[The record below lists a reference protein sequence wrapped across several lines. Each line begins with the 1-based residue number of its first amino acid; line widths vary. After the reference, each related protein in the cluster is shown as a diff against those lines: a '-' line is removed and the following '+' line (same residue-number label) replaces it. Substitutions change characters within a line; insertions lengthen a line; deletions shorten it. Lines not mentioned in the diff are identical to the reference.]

1 MCGIAGFWSSPGNQR
16 EMLVLVREMTNALQ
30 HRGPDDAGQWAD
42 ASSGIALGQ
51 RRLSILDL
59 SLLGHQ
65 PMCSESGR
73 YWTIFNG
80 EVYNYRELRKELP
93 GVAWRGH
100 SDTEVM
106 LAAIERWGLERA
118 VQRFVGMFA
127 FALWDTRERLLHLVR
142 DRIGI
147 KPLYY
152 GFVGDGVLF
161 GSELKALRCHPEF
174 MGEIDRDALALFVR
188 HNYIPQPYSIYRD
201 THKLTPGTILTLR
214 SPSDRDAR
222 PQSYWCMRQV
232 VEAGQADPFT
242 GSPVEAIEQ
251 LKSLLSESVR
261 LRMIADVPVGA
272 FLSGGVDSTTVVAL
286 MQAQTAQRVKT
297 FSIGFLNQEYDE
309 APYAAEI
316 ARHLGTDHTELYARP
331 EEVLELIPSLSYYYD
346 EPFSDSSQI
355 PTMLVSAL
363 ARKQVTVSMSG
374 DGGDELFAGY
384 PRYMLGQQVAQ
395 LLKIPKYLR
404 MFGARVISGGVGM
417 FPERWLPNT
426 TISNSRPLRDLL
438 SRRRLDKLRLAL
450 QCDTVEQLYLPVISH
465 AAAPTELVLASSEPL
480 TTMTDRSR
488 WSRLNS
494 SVHQM
499 MYLDLLTYLPDDILT
514 KVDRASM
521 SVALE
526 ARVPLLDH
534 RVIEFSWR
542 LPLSLK
548 LRQGVAKWILKQ
560 IAYSFVPQKLLQQ
573 PKRGFAVPL
582 GAWLR
587 GPLRAWAEDLIDET
601 AVRNQGF
608 LDTHVVRSLW
618 KDHLHG
624 NADNHAA
631 LWDVI
636 SFQAWLKSQ
645 RSAPAKLGLAAS
657 AK

>member
-16 EMLVLVREMTNALQ
+16 EMLMLAREMTDTLQ
-30 HRGPDDAGQWAD
+30 HRGPDDEGQWAD

-59 SLLGHQ
+59 SPLGHQ
-65 PMCSESGR
+65 PMCSQSGR

-80 EVYNYRELRKELP
+80 EVYNYLELRKELP
-93 GVAWRGH
+93 GVAWRGR

-152 GFVGDGVLF
+152 GFVGDAVLF
-161 GSELKALRCHPEF
+161 GSELKALRCHPGF
-174 MGEIDRDALALFVR
+174 MGEIDRDALALFLR

-222 PQSYWCMRQV
+222 PRPYWCMRQV
-232 VEAGQADPFT
+232 AEAGQADPFT

-261 LRMIADVPVGA
+261 LRMVADVPVGA
-272 FLSGGVDSTTVVAL
+272 FLSGGIDSTTVVAL
-286 MQAQTAQRVKT
+286 MQAQTAHPVKT

-331 EEVLELIPSLSYYYD
+331 EDALELIPSLPYYYD

-384 PRYMLGQQVAQ
+384 PRYMLGQQIAQ
-395 LLKIPKYLR
+395 LLKIPEYVRL
-404 MFGARVISGGVGM
+404 FGARVIRGGVGM
-417 FPERWLPNT
+417 WPERWLHNM
-426 TISNSRPLRDLL
+426 TISNSRPLGDLL
-438 SRRRLDKLRLAL
+438 S
-450 QCDTVEQLYLPVISH
+450 P
-465 AAAPTELVLASSEPL
+465 PTLG
-480 TTMTDRSR
+480 
-488 WSRLNS
+488 
-494 SVHQM
+494 Q
-499 MYLDLLTYLPDDILT
+499 
-514 KVDRASM
+514 
-521 SVALE
+521 
-526 ARVPLLDH
+526 
-534 RVIEFSWR
+534 
-542 LPLSLK
+542 
-548 LRQGVAKWILKQ
+548 AK
-560 IAYSFVPQKLLQQ
+560 
-573 PKRGFAVPL
+573 
-582 GAWLR
+582 
-587 GPLRAWAEDLIDET
+587 T
-601 AVRNQGF
+601 
-608 LDTHVVRSLW
+608 
-618 KDHLHG
+618 
-624 NADNHAA
+624 
-631 LWDVI
+631 
-636 SFQAWLKSQ
+636 
-645 RSAPAKLGLAAS
+645 GLAMRHGRTTLLAHDFSCHGSNRNGAS
-657 AK
+657 FARAAYGCD

>member
-59 SLLGHQ
+59 SPLGHQ

-608 LDTHVVRSLW
+608 LNTHVVRSLW

>member
-1 MCGIAGFWSSPGNQR
+1 MCGIAGFWSLPGDQR
-16 EMLVLVREMTNALQ
+16 EMLVLAREMTDTLQ
-30 HRGPDDAGQWAD
+30 HRGPDDEGQWAD

-59 SLLGHQ
+59 SPMGHQ
-65 PMCSESGR
+65 PMCSEGGR
-73 YWTIFNG
+73 YWIVFNG
-80 EVYNYRELRKELP
+80 EVYNYSEMRKELP

-127 FALWDTRERLLHLVR
+127 FALWDSRERLLHLVR

-152 GFVGDGVLF
+152 SFVSDAVLF

-174 MGEIDRDALALFVR
+174 IGEIDRDSLALFLR
-188 HNYIPQPYSIYRD
+188 HNYVPQPYSIYRD

-214 SPSDRDAR
+214 SPLDRDSQSR
-222 PQSYWCMRQV
+222 PYWCMREV
-232 VEAGQADPFT
+232 AEAGQADPFT
-242 GSPVEAIEQ
+242 GTPAEAIEQ
-251 LKSLLSESVR
+251 LKSLLTESVR

-272 FLSGGVDSTTVVAL
+272 FLSGGIDSTTVVAL
-286 MQAQTAQRVKT
+286 MQAQTAQPVKT
-297 FSIGFLNQEYDE
+297 FSIGFLNPEYDE
-309 APYAAEI
+309 APYAAQI

-331 EEVLELIPSLSYYYD
+331 EEVLELIPSLPYYYD

-355 PTMLVSAL
+355 PMMLVSLL

-384 PRYMLGQQVAQ
+384 PRYMLGQTLAQ
-395 LLKIPKYLR
+395 LLKIPEDVR
-404 MFGARVISGGVGM
+404 RFGARVIGQGVALW
-417 FPERWLPNT
+417 PERWLPST
-426 TISNSRPLRDLL
+426 TTSGSRPLRDLL

-450 QCDTVEQLYLPVISH
+450 QCETVEQLYLPVMSH
-465 AAAPTELVLASSEPL
+465 AAAPTEVVLASREPL
-480 TTMTDRSR
+480 TTLTDRSR
-488 WSRLNS
+488 WLPSNS

-534 RVIEFSWR
+534 RVVEFSWR

-548 LRQGVAKWILKQ
+548 LRHGVSKWILKQ

-573 PKRGFAVPL
+573 RKHGFAVPL

-587 GPLRAWAEDLIDET
+587 GPLRDWAEDLIDET
-601 AVRNQGF
+601 DVRNQGF
-608 LDTHVVRSLW
+608 LNAPMIRSLW
-618 KDHLHG
+618 KNHLDGTAH
-624 NADNHAA
+624 NPAA

-636 SFQAWLKSQ
+636 SFQSWLRSQ
-645 RSAPAKLGLAAS
+645 GSVTCKLRSAVGS
-657 AK
+657 N

>member
-16 EMLVLVREMTNALQ
+16 DMLVLLREMTDALQ
-30 HRGPDDAGQWAD
+30 HRGPDDEGQWAD

-51 RRLSILDL
+51 RRLSIIDL
-59 SLLGHQ
+59 SPLGHQ

-80 EVYNYRELRKELP
+80 EVYNYLELRKELP
-93 GVAWRGH
+93 GVAWRGN

-152 GFVGDGVLF
+152 GFVGDAVLF

-214 SPSDRDAR
+214 APSDRDAR
-222 PQSYWCMRQV
+222 PQSYWCMRQIA
-232 VEAGQADPFT
+232 EAGQADPFT

-272 FLSGGVDSTTVVAL
+272 FLSCGIDSTTVVAL

-331 EEVLELIPSLSYYYD
+331 EEALELIPSLPYYYD

-384 PRYMLGQQVAQ
+384 QRYMLGQQVAH
-395 LLKIPKYLR
+395 LLKIPKYVRL
-404 MFGARVISGGVGM
+404 FGARVISGGVGM
-417 FPERWLPNT
+417 WPERWLPNIN
-426 TISNSRPLRDLL
+426 ISNSRPLGDLL

-465 AAAPTELVLASSEPL
+465 ATAPTELVLASREPL

-499 MYLDLLTYLPDDILT
+499 MYLDLLTYLPDDVLT

-534 RVIEFSWR
+534 RVVEFSWR

-560 IAYSFVPQKLLQQ
+560 IAYSFVPKKLLQQ
-573 PKRGFAVPL
+573 PKRGFTVPL

-608 LDTHVVRSLW
+608 LNTQFVRSLW
-618 KDHLHG
+618 KNHLRG
-624 NADNHAA
+624 TADNHAV

-636 SFQAWLKSQ
+636 SFQAWLRSQ

>member
-1 MCGIAGFWSSPGNQR
+1 
-16 EMLVLVREMTNALQ
+16 MLVLVREMTNALQ

-384 PRYMLGQQVAQ
+384 PRYVLGQQVAQ

-417 FPERWLPNT
+417 WPERWLPNT

-608 LDTHVVRSLW
+608 LNTHVVRSLW

>member
-59 SLLGHQ
+59 SPLGHQ

-417 FPERWLPNT
+417 WPERWLPNT

-608 LDTHVVRSLW
+608 LNTHVVRSLW